1 MSVALF
7 VSHISQIGRFF
18 MWPPFSLRYS
28 FSSSARLDDTRLSE
42 VLRLRGERFN
52 SVPRSEYASR

>member
-18 MWPPFSLRYS
+18 MWPLFSLRYS

-42 VLRLRGERFN
+42 ALRFSGERFN
-52 SVPRSEYASR
+52 LVPRSEYASR